1 MTTDIENAF
10 NALEQAID
18 NLNYRF
24 GVIQRGN
31 RLHRPYFK
39 LLKIALKPLEELN
52 QDASKKEIAKAKEL
66 ILRKKKNIDEH
77 LGFNGFYQRCKVQND
92 NDLTFSNK
100 LTEVSRLLAIILKRL
115 LAIEKQIGFF
125 ADDETCIEA
134 LKAYT
139 YKRALQAND
148 YAYSM
153 FSFSCLFFNFSKQEK
168 VNATNH
174 LINLIDGS
182 TNEPLTGYEMRIL
195 KNGELGKVVNDL
207 AIDLC
212 NFSHPKPSL
221 SFTNGL

>member
-10 NALEQAID
+10 NALDQAID

-24 GVIQRGN
+24 GVIQKGN

-39 LLKIALKPLEELN
+39 ILNKALKPLEELK
-52 QDASKKEIAKAKEL
+52 QDGTKEQITKAKAL
-66 ILRKKKNIDEH
+66 ISNKKKNLDDH

-92 NDLTFSNK
+92 DDLTFSNK
-100 LTEVSRLLAIILKRL
+100 LTEVSRQLAIILNHL
-115 LAIEKQIGFF
+115 LEFEKHI
-125 ADDETCIEA
+125 DCIDA

-139 YKRALQAND
+139 YKRLLQAND
-148 YAYSM
+148 YTYSL
-153 FSFSCLFFNFSKQEK
+153 FSFSCFFFNFSKQEK
-168 VNATNH
+168 VNAANH

-182 TNEPLTGYEMRIL
+182 TNEPLNAYEMRIL